1 MFLRDEKVVDA
12 IGKEVDIISKSIMNV
27 ENMFIAED
35 QSQSRDLIIKSEDLL
50 IKLLTFLEFWKQK
63 GANLHASVFIIKSL
77 YNIIQ
82 NKEDIAEM
90 VEAQEILDSLNA
102 TKICLLLIWQDNENN
117 NYYLYHL
124 IQLGIWLLEE
134 GNKRV

>member
-102 TKICLLLIWQDNENN
+102 TKICLLLIWKDNENN